1 MNDNLEITTTIN
13 SVAFLSKNIR
23 FTYAQ
28 LKLIQLCNKNLA
40 SKEVITYQEMR
51 RFWLNNV
58 MTDRWVNEW
67 NVYRTVKLSKSEIIT
82 YFDKD
87 DTYFLTGTVLP
98 WFRQN
103 IGSLVLKGALI
114 AIPVLDI
121 GQDALKAIDK

>member
-1 MNDNLEITTTIN
+1 
-13 SVAFLSKNIR
+13 
-23 FTYAQ
+23 
-28 LKLIQLCNKNLA
+28 
-40 SKEVITYQEMR
+40 
-51 RFWLNNV
+51 